1 MNHLTA
7 LVITFSAFGSG
18 LYGIYKFIRAKY
30 VSYNTKPIHYLLNK
44 PTKIKKKYKTFKKHK
59 LNSPN
64 KLSKITKISS
74 LNNRNIMKLSY
85 AKYSKLNRHSA
96 SK

>member
-7 LVITFSAFGSG
+7 LALTLSAFGSG
-18 LYGIYKFIRAKY
+18 LFVIYKFIRAKY
-30 VSYNTKPIHYLLNK
+30 VSYDTKPIHYLLNK

-59 LNSPN
+59 LNSSN

-74 LNNRNIMKLSY
+74 LNNRNMMKLSY